1 MPRRKYSPLP
11 SVWLTMVKLRW
22 AAAGVTSLSD
32 STSTVL
38 QQARRWQAPSL
49 SADEDNV
56 GAREEEGAQLPTA
69 AQLEALHQQAREEGY
84 RQGLAE
90 GLREG
95 REQTVRQI
103 NQLDQLLQCLAQPFE
118 KLDSQVEEQLV
129 TLALAV
135 ARQLVRR
142 EIKSDPG
149 QIVGVIREA
158 TGLLPVASGK
168 VQIELHPEDA
178 ALVREVLNLDEE
190 DERSWH
196 IREIPTLS
204 RGGCRIVTSTS
215 NIDATVEGR
224 LNQVIAEV
232 LGGERVVDTEA

>member
-1 MPRRKYSPLP
+1 
-11 SVWLTMVKLRW
+11 MVKLRW

>member
-1 MPRRKYSPLP
+1 MG
-11 SVWLTMVKLRW
+11 KLRW